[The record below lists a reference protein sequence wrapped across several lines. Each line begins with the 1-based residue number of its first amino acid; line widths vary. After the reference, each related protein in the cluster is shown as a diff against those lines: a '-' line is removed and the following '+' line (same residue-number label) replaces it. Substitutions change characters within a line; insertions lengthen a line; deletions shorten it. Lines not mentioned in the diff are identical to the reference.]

1 MTRSALPLVLQKKLL
16 STGGITF
23 AFKVRAHD
31 QYEAVIA

>member
-1 MTRSALPLVLQKKLL
+1 MTRSALPLVLSKML
-16 STGGITF
+16 STGAITF